1 MLVSDFMSRSPVRT
15 CRSDDVAHD
24 AAHGVVVITAVVPRA
39 IHIRATTHAKG
50 QAMHIVIVFVI
61 AIIRIVGVSTGIS
74 KHFILIRIRRF
85 PSGVGI
91 GILLLVGQAHQHAF
105 PNHHIVPFLEHL
117 LNHVLTGEVIVQALV
132 ALSEFVVE
140 GELQHCVF
148 AHHREIGMSGAG
160 SIIVPIGIGV
170 AFTPEFITH
179 SIVETI
185 QDTAF
190 NVHLQV
196 LIV

>member
-61 AIIRIVGVSTGIS
+61 AIIGIVSISTGVS
-74 KHFILIRIRRF
+74 KHFILIRIGRL

-91 GILLLVGQAHQHAF
+91 GILLLIGQAHEQTF

-132 ALSEFVVE
+132 ALGQFIIE
-140 GELQHCVF
+140 GELQHCVL
-148 AHHREIGMSGAG
+148 AHHRKIGMSGT
-160 SIIVPIGIGV
+160 SCIIVPIGIGV
-170 AFTPEFITH
+170 AFAPKFITH
-179 SIVETI
+179 SIVEAI
-185 QDTAF
+185 QDTTL